1 MVRHTRTTNV
11 DVMTKGNYIQSQ
23 LDLRARKAQSRLMSR
38 LLRLFLVFGAIIGLL
53 GQEAAFAGG
62 PSFANVSTP
71 VSMPVA
77 ASAMTPEC
85 AEMMKPQAPD
95 KTPCKGLTL
104 DCIAKMGCSIPMALW
119 PASPDP
125 IGPVTLAALITQ
137 IPVTSMA
144 DRTLLPDKQ
153 PPKPLI

>member
-1 MVRHTRTTNV
+1 
-11 DVMTKGNYIQSQ
+11 MTMPRNHDTSQ
-23 LDLRARKAQSRLMSR
+23 FDFGAAKAQSRLMSR
-38 LLRLFLVFGAIIGLL
+38 LLRLFLVFGAIVGLL
-53 GQEAAFAGG
+53 GQEAAFARG

-71 VSMPVA
+71 VA
-77 ASAMTPEC
+77 GSAMTPEC
-85 AEMMKPQAPD
+85 AEMMKQQASD

-104 DCIAKMGCSIPMALW
+104 DCIAKMGCNIPLALW
-119 PASPDP
+119 PTSPDP
-125 IGPVTLAALITQ
+125 IEPVTLAALLTQ